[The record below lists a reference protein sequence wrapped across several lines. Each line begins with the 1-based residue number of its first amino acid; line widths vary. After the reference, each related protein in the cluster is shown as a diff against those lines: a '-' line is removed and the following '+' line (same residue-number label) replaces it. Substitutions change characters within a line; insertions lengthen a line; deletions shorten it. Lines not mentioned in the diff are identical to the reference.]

1 MIERITQRLVLQVR
15 SREPGRQIRQSSS
28 TVPGWEGDGDP
39 AAAYHLGNGIAE
51 HSIQIEIEN
60 GHYERLRRDAGAAQE
75 RLKQEHVCGK
85 VVLRATD
92 GT

>member
-28 TVPGWEGDGDP
+28 TVPGCEGDGDP
-39 AAAYHLGNGIAE
+39 AAAYHLSNGIAE
-51 HSIQIEIEN
+51 NSIQIEIEK
-60 GHYERLRRDAGAAQE
+60 GYCERLRRDAGATQE
-75 RLKQEHVCGK
+75 RLKQEQVYGK

-92 GT
+92 GI